1 MNKKVSF
8 YNIYILLFSLIITT
22 IFLYQIFIR
31 GNENITFFILII
43 FAVIFT
49 FFNAVYVGNMKKS
62 IIELFNLKK
71 KKVYNRIFIEGMICY
86 SPILVSVIVYSFL
99 NYKLFLVIGVVNI
112 LGIVLDILVLNKVN
126 KNSYYIGVF
135 TVELMVSVLFFMRGM
150 AYVVKA

>member
-99 NYKLFLVIGVVNI
+99 NYKLFLVIGLVNI
-112 LGIVLDILVLNKVN
+112 LGIVLDILVLNNVN